1 MRTKYKSGV
10 LFLPVLDPAVFFLVD
25 ESKKLVQ
32 VSCSEVLV
40 LAHWVVELGLVRL
53 VGRAVSRV
61 VFIGQL
67 YA

>member
-1 MRTKYKSGV
+1 M
-10 LFLPVLDPAVFFLVD
+10 D